1 MHCQLVTYL
10 AFDSYDYY
18 QTFETLAL
26 IEFGLMLMSFDL
38 ALLAFLFFIL
48 VLSSLALH

>member
-1 MHCQLVTYL
+1 MRVQLVTYL

-18 QTFETLAL
+18 QTFKTLAL
-26 IEFGLMLMSFDL
+26 IKFGLMLMSFDL

-48 VLSSLALH
+48 ALRSLALH